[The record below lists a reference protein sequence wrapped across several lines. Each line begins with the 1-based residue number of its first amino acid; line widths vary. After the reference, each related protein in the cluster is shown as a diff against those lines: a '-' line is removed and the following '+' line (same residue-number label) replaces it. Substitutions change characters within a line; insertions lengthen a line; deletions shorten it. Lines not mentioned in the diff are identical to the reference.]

1 MSLTN
6 EDRTSTS
13 GFARLRR
20 TTSKVVF
27 GPAAVALTAFGS
39 CTGDNASE
47 PGDPPLGW
55 NGPIEAPAVRS
66 WSLAGMDS
74 APRWTVAD
82 APVFAAAP
90 DSLDAS
96 SRQRGLQSVSDGAFL
111 PDGSVVLLYGRT
123 MRDSVVLLHFLDPVG
138 GTESRIPAPRGD
150 DRRALDWARFRMA
163 VWDRGLILLGDNGS
177 RGRQRTGRDI
187 WHADLAGSFLRPP
200 SFTGVEGELV
210 GVLSDGSLVVRETQG
225 WPDAAGEL
233 LLYPMVVVR
242 TSEPDGGEV
251 PGDSANIAFKLGV
264 PVDPARPGSDWPAF
278 WTGFLFSTTV
288 VAGDWIW
295 VVPTERPELFAVD
308 RSGDVLLKVEW
319 DGGDLATSPEAAA
332 AWEGFERIP
341 AAVDVKAGTDG
352 RIYVRRTV
360 PGSRST
366 QGGPEWLVFSQDG
379 ELVARL
385 NVPTSLRVLAFGNSA
400 VLVVADSR
408 TASSRDEIRVYELRL
423 AGDGN

>member
-1 MSLTN
+1 M
-6 EDRTSTS
+6 
-13 GFARLRR
+13 
-20 TTSKVVF
+20 F

-66 WSLAGMDS
+66 WSLAGMGS
-74 APRWTVAD
+74 APRWTVVD
-82 APVFAAAP
+82 TPVFAVAP
-90 DSLDAS
+90 DLLDTS
-96 SRQRGLQSVSDGAFL
+96 SMQRGLQSVSEGAFL
-111 PDGSVVLLYGRT
+111 PDGRVVLLYGRT
-123 MRDSVVLLHFLDPVG
+123 MGDSVVLLHFLDPAS

-150 DRRALDWARFRMA
+150 DRRALDWTRFRMA

-177 RGRQRTGRDI
+177 RGRRRTGRDI

-200 SFTGVEGELV
+200 SFTSVEGELV
-210 GVLSDGSLVVRETQG
+210 GVLPDGSPVVRETQG
-225 WPDAAGEL
+225 GPDAAGEL
-233 LLYPMVVVR
+233 LLYSTVVVR
-242 TSEPDGGEV
+242 ASEADGGEV

-264 PVDPARPGSDWPAF
+264 PIDPARPGNWPAA
-278 WTGFLFSTTV
+278 WAGFLFSTTV

-295 VVPTERPELFAVD
+295 VVPTVRPELFAVD
-308 RSGDVLLKVEW
+308 RLGDVLLKVEW

-332 AWEGFERIP
+332 ALEGFERIP

-352 RIYVRRTV
+352 RIYVQRTV
-360 PGSRST
+360 PGSGST
-366 QGGPEWLVFSQDG
+366 LGGPEWLVFSQDG

-400 VLVVADSR
+400 VLAVASAG

-423 AGDGN
+423 AGDGS